1 MWCFYGKEGAVLQF
15 STTHILHMVCVNGK
29 HDFKSFLNVPS
40 SSSDKVF
47 FRVEDVADAFGDLKC
62 CEEQVST

>member
-1 MWCFYGKEGAVLQF
+1 
-15 STTHILHMVCVNGK
+15 MVCVNGK
-29 HDFKSFLNVPS
+29 HDLKSFLNVPS

-47 FRVEDVADAFGDLKC
+47 FRVEDVADAFGDLQC